1 MSFAD
6 RVGAGL
12 GDTVALAIMEPVY
25 KTSGVEKSNIGYRKI
40 GADPTS
46 ENAAKILDVVD
57 IVAIRPGSADAPYN
71 ILLAQLG
78 AIQSMGVGFG
88 DRIQEREYWP
98 IVVS

>member
-12 GDTVALAIMEPVY
+12 GATVALAIMEPVY

-46 ENAAKILDVVD
+46 ENAAKIL
-57 IVAIRPGSADAPYN
+57 R
-71 ILLAQLG
+71 
-78 AIQSMGVGFG
+78 F
-88 DRIQEREYWP
+88 
-98 IVVS
+98 